1 MYMYFILGQLDYGK
15 IIIKFDIPS
24 GNYARLCVYIC
35 TINLVNE
42 KKNHEMQQCASYNYV
57 IKCTE
62 ITRDFLT

>member
-1 MYMYFILGQLDYGK
+1 MYMYITLGQLDYGK
-15 IIIKFDIPS
+15 LFPNLIYHLGFMHGSVFI
-24 GNYARLCVYIC
+24 R